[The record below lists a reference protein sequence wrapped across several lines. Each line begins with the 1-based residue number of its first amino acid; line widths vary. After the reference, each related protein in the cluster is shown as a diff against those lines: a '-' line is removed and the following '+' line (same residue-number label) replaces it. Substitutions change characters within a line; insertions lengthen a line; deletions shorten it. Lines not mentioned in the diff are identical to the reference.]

1 MKKVIEINKNVKKS
15 IFRLLLIFIIIVIC
29 LIFYRDSKIIIT
41 ETNRE
46 ITKLPK
52 EIQTAEDDL
61 FKIILKDDRDYAI
74 SNAKFIIKEVIFA
87 EEQKSYSNPTDEE
100 GNVQYVKSFISCDIT

>member
-74 SNAKFIIKEVIFA
+74 SKYRFWKYYF
-87 EEQKSYSNPTDEE
+87 S
-100 GNVQYVKSFISCDIT
+100 